1 MNYLKTGLLMLFL
14 TLLLVGLG
22 HLLGG
27 PQLAN
32 RFFLISLAMNLVMFF
47 FSDKLVLAM
56 YRAHPVDEAQAPELH
71 GMVRE
76 LTERAQLPM
85 PRIYVIDSPQPNA
98 FATGRSPSKA
108 VVAVTTGIMNALGR
122 EELRGV
128 LAHELAHIRNR
139 DMLTMTVA
147 AALAGAIS
155 HLAWMGMWMGGGR
168 SSSDDRNPLGGLL
181 AIVGVIVV
189 PIAAALIQM
198 AISRSREYAADAGGA
213 QISGNPLG
221 LASALEKLDALSH
234 RIPMHHAQP
243 ATAHLFIV
251 NPLSAGGVAT
261 LFSTHPPMRERIA
274 RLRAMAA

>member
-1 MNYLKTGLLMLFL
+1 
-14 TLLLVGLG
+14 
-22 HLLGG
+22 
-27 PQLAN
+27 
-32 RFFLISLAMNLVMFF
+32 MNLVMFF

-56 YRAHPVDEAQAPELH
+56 YRAQPVDESQAPELYA
-71 GMVRE
+71 MVRE
-76 LTERAQLPM
+76 LTQRAQLPM
-85 PRIYVIDSPQPNA
+85 PRVYVIDSPQPNA

-108 VVAVTTGIMNALGR
+108 VVAVTTGIMGALSR
-122 EELRGV
+122 DELRGV
-128 LAHELAHIRNR
+128 IAHELAHIRNR

-168 SSSDDRNPLGGLL
+168 SDERNPLAGIL

-213 QISGNPLG
+213 QISGSPLS
-221 LASALEKLDALSH
+221 LASALEKLEALSH
-234 RIPMHHAQP
+234 RVPMAHAQP

-251 NPLSAGGVAT
+251 NPLSAGGVAN

-274 RLRAMAA
+274 RLRAMVG

>member
-1 MNYLKTGLLMLFL
+1 MKTGLLMLVL

-22 HLLGG
+22 HVIGG

-56 YRAHPVDEAQAPELH
+56 YRAQPVDESQAPELYA
-71 GMVRE
+71 MVRE
-76 LTERAQLPM
+76 LTQRAQLPM
-85 PRIYVIDSPQPNA
+85 PRVYVIDSPQPNA

-108 VVAVTTGIMNALGR
+108 VVAVTTGIMGALSR
-122 EELRGV
+122 DELRGV
-128 LAHELAHIRNR
+128 IAHELAHIRNR

-168 SSSDDRNPLGGLL
+168 SDERNPLAGIL

-213 QISGNPLG
+213 QISGSPLS
-221 LASALEKLDALSH
+221 LASALEKLEALSH
-234 RIPMHHAQP
+234 RVPMAHAQP

-251 NPLSAGGVAT
+251 NPLSAGGVAN

-274 RLRAMAA
+274 RLRAMVG